1 MVDNFSTYI
10 FREEYKRIEEL
21 GDTLSN
27 ISSSI
32 DWECFREILSP
43 LYNDNK
49 EDGGRPHLDEV
60 LMIKTPGITTFLWI
74 IGL

>member
-32 DWECFREILSP
+32 DWNVLEKSYHLSIMIT
-43 LYNDNK
+43 K
-49 EDGGRPHLDEV
+49 KMVGV
-60 LMIKTPGITTFLWI
+60 LI
-74 IGL
+74 